1 VGHDGTSGQET
12 STGALMSDADL
23 ENLPAPLREALSQ
36 PGVSPQL
43 VSMTLAA
50 FSASSWADPLPPADQ
65 IRAYEEVLP
74 GSADRILAMAE
85 RQQEHRQNL
94 ERVTVDEAAS
104 RSRWGLRLGFV
115 LAILVIGVG
124 RVGARAPGDRRRG
137 WLVRDDCSQPDSLP
151 VRSRF
156 GVEAPAGAASLQVDR
171 CQPRTNRT
179 RGHDGV
185 PWAPDV

>member
-1 VGHDGTSGQET
+1 MP
-12 STGALMSDADL
+12 MSDADL

-50 FSASSWADPLPPADQ
+50 FSASSWAGPLPPADQ

-124 RVGARAPGDRRRG
+124 AGAIFTGEALAGFAVIIAQAAMLAGVFVYGRVEQRKERVEKNAQTRLPPGQAGPPDQ
-137 WLVRDDCSQPDSLP
+137 SQP
-151 VRSRF
+151 
-156 GVEAPAGAASLQVDR
+156 
-171 CQPRTNRT
+171 
-179 RGHDGV
+179 
-185 PWAPDV
+185 